1 VLDYDQFTDSL
12 AGSKAASHPNPMFDY
27 LTGFTPRKLKDL
39 FRQAEYIGFNSAHI
53 YGTVRKFGEYPITRF
68 VYETSGTTEKEEH
81 ETLFE
86 KQLRLKGF
94 LTLVSF
100 DIWLTGN
107 SFVSL
112 YEPIKR
118 DLKCTHCSIRED
130 IAAAKY
136 SFNLDKLQFHFD
148 CRACGRLRVLAEVI
162 DEPLRDP
169 SKMLG

>member
-1 VLDYDQFTDSL
+1 VIDFDQFSDPLSG
-12 AGSKAASHPNPMFDY
+12 ARGSSHPNPMFDY

-39 FRQAEYIGFNSAHI
+39 LRQAEYIGFNSAHI

-68 VYETSGTTEKEEH
+68 VYETSGEAEKKRH
-81 ETLFE
+81 ERLFE

-100 DIWLTGN
+100 DVWLTGN

-118 DLKCTHCSIRED
+118 DLQCPHCHTHVLACGARRTRCFSSRGGWRAIDQTERR
-130 IAAAKY
+130 IAARQA
-136 SFNLDKLQFHFD
+136 Q
-148 CRACGRLRVLAEVI
+148 AV
-162 DEPLRDP
+162 
-169 SKMLG
+169 